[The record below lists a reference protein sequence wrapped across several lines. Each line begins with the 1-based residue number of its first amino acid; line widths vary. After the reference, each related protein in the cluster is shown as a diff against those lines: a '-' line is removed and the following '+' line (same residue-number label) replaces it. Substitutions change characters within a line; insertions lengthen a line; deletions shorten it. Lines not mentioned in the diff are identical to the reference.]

1 MNSCKFGSPN
11 IFSFLLS
18 TWRDMANSSKRRW
31 AVALLFITPLLWSV
45 NYLVGRLAPG
55 LIALHM
61 LALWRWTL
69 ACLVLWPCDWAAL
82 LAKRSSAF
90 KNGWHYLVFGAVGM
104 WISGIWV

>member
-18 TWRDMANSSKRRW
+18 TWRDMANSLKRRW

-55 LIALHM
+55 TNAPHM
-61 LALWRWTL
+61 LALLRWTL
-69 ACLVLWPCDWAAL
+69 AGLVLLPCAWA
-82 LAKRSSAF
+82 
-90 KNGWHYLVFGAVGM
+90 FGQTF
-104 WISGIWV
+104 IRI